1 MLRHL
6 LSAVTILLAVSAVS
20 AKDQPN
26 TESSRQILPS
36 NFKPSQVFKNTNLV
50 RTINLEK
57 GYVRETINLVIQNID
72 SSPQSEY
79 FIPFN
84 SETIGKV
91 GGLEVRD
98 RKDASK
104 PAFRVE
110 VVQLDVTRWEQHNDN
125 QDPELIGIVLRN
137 STVLN
142 SSNHSNQKLSRL
154 SASHTISCHH

>member
-1 MLRHL
+1 MLRYL
-6 LSAVTILLAVSAVS
+6 LETVTILLAVSAVS
-20 AKDQPN
+20 ATDQPN
-26 TESSRQILPS
+26 TESSRQILPT
-36 NFKPSQVFKNTNLV
+36 NLKPPQVFKNTNLV

-57 GYVRETINLVIQNID
+57 GYIRETINLVIQNID

-110 VVQLDVTRWEQHNDN
+110 VVQLDVTRWAT
-125 QDPELIGIVLRN
+125 
-137 STVLN
+137 S
-142 SSNHSNQKLSRL
+142 
-154 SASHTISCHH
+154 